1 MGNHSDT
8 GELLEEAQI
17 IAVTEGSVSFGDTF
31 IDEFGNTI
39 KLDKS
44 PEELAN
50 PTKLKDS
57 SGREV
62 VFIKNKPPDDDGK
75 KLTPKQVEALDAKEA
90 SVAKRKKKK
99 TS

>member
-1 MGNHSDT
+1 MGNHSET
-8 GELLEEAQI
+8 AELLEEAREL
-17 IAVTEGSVSFGDTF
+17 VLTEKNGSFGDTL
-31 IDEFGNTI
+31 IDEFGNAI

-57 SGREV
+57 SGR
-62 VFIKNKPPDDDGK
+62 D
-75 KLTPKQVEALDAKEA
+75 VELVRPEA
-90 SVAKRKKKK
+90 SGGLTLKQIEKVKAKDKKKK

>member
-8 GELLEEAQI
+8 GELLEEARA
-17 IAVTEGSVSFGDTF
+17 IAVTEINSLFGDTL

-39 KLDKS
+39 KLDQS
-44 PEELAN
+44 PEELQSETKPTN

-57 SGREV
+57 SGRDVEL
-62 VFIKNKPPDDDGK
+62 IKNELLDDGN
-75 KLTPKQVEALDAKEA
+75 KLTLKQIEKMKAKE
-90 SVAKRKKKK
+90 RKKK

>member
-1 MGNHSDT
+1 MGNHSET
-8 GELLEEAQI
+8 AELLEEARE
-17 IAVTEGSVSFGDTF
+17 IAVTEGNVVFGDTL
-31 IDEFGNTI
+31 IDEFGNAI

-57 SGREV
+57 SGRDVEL
-62 VFIKNKPPDDDGK
+62 IRPEAEGG
-75 KLTPKQVEALDAKEA
+75 LTLKQIEKMKAKD
-90 SVAKRKKKK
+90 KKKK

>member
-8 GELLEEAQI
+8 GELLEEARM
-17 IAVTEGSVSFGDTF
+17 IAVTEKNVVFGDTL
-31 IDEFGNTI
+31 IDEFGNAI

-57 SGREV
+57 SGRDVELV
-62 VFIKNKPPDDDGK
+62 
-75 KLTPKQVEALDAKEA
+75 TPEA
-90 SVAKRKKKK
+90 SGGLTLKQIEKMRARDKKKK